1 MMPVDELQLKGL
13 AAVVVLMLCGYIWLR
28 RVQHKNK
35 LERERKIHCKE
46 LILNNRVKLANAGV
60 DFNRLVDLVRQKI
73 LPEQLK
79 TVIGILIAQPVFYDI
94 DDPDAHESLEANL
107 DFGSKPDSPEKAA
120 AGSEQDQVE
129 QPEVFEKMGPEKE
142 KKWLRVAHNRFRHA
156 LGEKEITERQ
166 AKLKLLVKMVEL
178 GKKAVEED
186 SEKSVER
193 KEYELSLWDRFYE
206 DEYLDLQSE

>member
-1 MMPVDELQLKGL
+1 MPVDELQLKGL
-13 AAVVVLMLCGYIWLR
+13 AAVVVLLLCGYIWLR

-35 LERERKIHCKE
+35 LERQRKILCKE

-73 LPEQLK
+73 LPEQLEK
-79 TVIGILIAQPVFYDI
+79 VIGMLIAQPVFYDI
-94 DDPDAHESLEANL
+94 DDPDAHESLEVDL
-107 DFGSKPDSPEKAA
+107 DSDSKPDSSEKAA
-120 AGSEQDQVE
+120 ADSEQDQEE

-142 KKWLRVAHNRFRHA
+142 KKWLRVAHNRFRRA

-166 AKLKLLVKMVEL
+166 AKLRLLVKMVEL

-186 SEKSVER
+186 PEKSVDR